1 MAQAPPSAGAHA
13 PAPVRAAPVRA
24 SPPAG
29 ASGAIQ
35 CAQVVRPPVV
45 AMAAS
50 VGSPSAI
57 QEAAGVGSEP
67 SVLMARIAQRDA
79 QIAGLRAEVNM
90 ANAEIARLRD
100 AVAAMPP
107 RGPPRTETEAGPAP
121 GVPAPGGGIVAR
133 PMPPPVNT
141 LARPYR
147 LVQVNPE
154 RFPHQRQVMRD
165 GAVRLIVDK
174 RRLLY
179 LVVQLQDEYGRPAD
193 PFDLQPRGPLVDPVS
208 TASVRHHGHY
218 DTTCNKTAS
227 PTPLRHDLRDIF
239 FRAPRASSVAPG
251 APDRRTSS
259 SLIPFPTPT
268 APLDVRT
275 LRDT

>member
-193 PFDLQPRGPLVDPVS
+193 PFDLQPRGLELELTVHL
-208 TASVRHHGHY
+208 A
-218 DTTCNKTAS
+218 
-227 PTPLRHDLRDIF
+227 
-239 FRAPRASSVAPG
+239 G
-251 APDRRTSS
+251 APPGHPNLIWGHNGIHNLVHPSDRHPLSS
-259 SLIPFPTPT
+259 SGEPSPRVEEEPPLKRHEAE
-268 APLDVRT
+268 APAAAADGAMQE
-275 LRDT
+275 DA

>member
-29 ASGAIQ
+29 APGAIQ

-193 PFDLQPRGPLVDPVS
+193 PFDLQPRGLELGRRRRDAGGRLRGHTLFSATARHLLLHPLLLLS
-208 TASVRHHGHY
+208 SGSVHFWIRSRQHLRHH
-218 DTTCNKTAS
+218 
-227 PTPLRHDLRDIF
+227 R
-239 FRAPRASSVAPG
+239 
-251 APDRRTSS
+251 
-259 SLIPFPTPT
+259 
-268 APLDVRT
+268 
-275 LRDT
+275 

>member
-29 ASGAIQ
+29 APGAIQ

-193 PFDLQPRGPLVDPVS
+193 PFDLQPRGLELELTVHLAGAPPPPTRIVTTS
-208 TASVRHHGHY
+208 T
-218 DTTCNKTAS
+218 
-227 PTPLRHDLRDIF
+227 F
-239 FRAPRASSVAPG
+239 FRLSFLHLLHFVLLLPILLHYLTTLLPPSPRRRARG
-251 APDRRTSS
+251 ARRTNV
-259 SLIPFPTPT
+259 
-268 APLDVRT
+268 A
-275 LRDT
+275 